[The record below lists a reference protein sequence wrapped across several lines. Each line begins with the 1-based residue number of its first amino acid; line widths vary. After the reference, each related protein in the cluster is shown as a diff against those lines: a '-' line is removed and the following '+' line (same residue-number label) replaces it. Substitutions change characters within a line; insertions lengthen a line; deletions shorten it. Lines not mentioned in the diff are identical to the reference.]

1 MSTKSRSLSETP
13 NKKASPA
20 TPRVSKPS
28 RGISKSE
35 VDSPS
40 PLQQSSLFSVDRSP
54 RSVPSKPTLDRRS
67 PKFTTPPDKKATRI
81 LKPSELQAELNLALE
96 DLRKA
101 KEKLVLVE
109 KEKAQALDELKEAQR
124 LTEEANEKLREALLA
139 QKRAE
144 EDAEIEKFRTVEM
157 EQAGIEAAQ
166 KKEDEWREEL
176 IAVRNQHALDVATL
190 LSATQEL
197 QKVKQELAMTSDA
210 KNQALGRANDATKI
224 AEIHSEKVEILSA
237 ELIRLKSL
245 LDSRLEM
252 EANENNKIVEKLKLE
267 IEFLRLELEKTRG
280 YEEKLSENEVTLEQL
295 NVDLEAAKMAESYA
309 CNLVEEWQTRV
320 EELEVQVEEAKHL
333 ERTASESL
341 ESVMKQLEGSN
352 DSLHVAES
360 EIISLKEK
368 LALQEISIG
377 RHNGD
382 LEESECLLQQAKEE
396 ASEMAKKVEFL
407 TSELETVKEEKT
419 LALNNEKLA
428 ADSLQALLEE
438 KERLINELGNSRD
451 EEEKGKKAME
461 SLASALHE
469 VSSEAREAREKLLS
483 FEVEHGIYESRID
496 DLKLIVKATKEKYE
510 TMLDAAKQEIDILT
524 NSVEQSKQEYQ
535 NMKAEWEQKEIHLI
549 NCVKKTEDD
558 NSSKEKE
565 ISRLVNSLKVAEEEA
580 CASRIEEDHLK
591 NSLEEAASEVI
602 YLKKVLGESKDESMR
617 LKENVMDKENELQN
631 ILQENEELR
640 SREAASIKKVDEL
653 SKLLEEA
660 LAKKQSE
667 DNGGLTDCEKD
678 YDMLPKVVEFS
689 EQNGAREVKPMI
701 ELQPQQS
708 EQPVKENP
716 YELNKDFIDMS
727 DQANK
732 EVENL
737 NGKLSEY
744 ENREKE
750 CDESAGGNFKM
761 WESCKIE
768 EKDFSPDG
776 GPEHE
781 SFEEELDSK
790 MEGGDNCDQINGS
803 LSTENHENG
812 GTSPSKQQSQKK
824 KKPLLHKF
832 GSLLKKK
839 GTGNHK

>member
-1 MSTKSRSLSETP
+1 MSTKSKSALSETP
-13 NKKASPA
+13 NQKESPA

-28 RGISKSE
+28 RGFAKSE

-40 PLQQSSLFSVDRSP
+40 LLQQSSRFSVDRSP

-67 PKFTTPPDKKATRI
+67 PKFTTPPDKKTTRI

-109 KEKAQALDELKEAQR
+109 REKAQALDELKEAQR
-124 LTEEANEKLREALLA
+124 WTEEANEKLREALVA

-144 EDAEIEKFRTVEM
+144 EDSEIEKFRTVEM
-157 EQAGIEAAQ
+157 EQSGIEAAK
-166 KKEDEWREEL
+166 KKENEWQEEL
-176 IAVRNQHALDVATL
+176 IAVRNQHALDVAAL

-197 QKVKQELAMTSDA
+197 KKVKQELAMTSDA
-210 KNQALGRANDATKI
+210 KNQALSHADDATKI
-224 AEIHSEKVEILSA
+224 AEIHAKKVEILSA
-237 ELIRLKSL
+237 ELVRLESM

-252 EANENNKIVEKLKLE
+252 EANENNKIVEELKLE

-280 YEEKLSENEVTLEQL
+280 YEEKLSENEATLEQL

-309 CNLVEEWQTRV
+309 RNLVEEWWRRV
-320 EELEVQVEEAKHL
+320 EELEVQMEEAKHL

-341 ESVMKQLEGSN
+341 ELVMKQLERSN
-352 DSLHVAES
+352 DSLHAAES
-360 EIISLKEK
+360 EISSLKEK
-368 LALQEISIG
+368 VDLLEISIG
-377 RHNGD
+377 RQNGD
-382 LEESECLLQQAKEE
+382 LEESEFRLQQAKEE
-396 ASEMAKKVEFL
+396 VSEMATKVASL
-407 TSELETVKEEKT
+407 TSELETIKEEKT
-419 LALNNEKLA
+419 QALNNEKHA
-428 ADSLQALLEE
+428 SDSLQSLLEE

-469 VSSEAREAREKLLS
+469 VSSEAREVREKLLS
-483 FEVEHGIYESRID
+483 LEVEHGNYETRIE
-496 DLKLIVKATKEKYE
+496 DLKLVMKAAKEKYE
-510 TMLDAAKQEIDILT
+510 TMLDGAKQEIDVLT
-524 NSVEQSKQEYQ
+524 NSVEQSKHEYQ

-549 NCVKKTEDD
+549 NCVKRTEED

-565 ISRLVNSLKVAEEEA
+565 ISRFVNLLKVAEEAA
-580 CASRIEEDHLK
+580 CASRVEEDRLK
-591 NSLEEAASEVI
+591 NSLKDAASEVI
-602 YLKKVLGESKDESMR
+602 YLKEVLAEAKAESMT
-617 LKENVMDKENELQN
+617 LKESVIDKENELQN
-631 ILQENEELR
+631 ILQENKELR
-640 SREAASIKKVDEL
+640 SRDAASLEKVDEL

-660 LAKKQSE
+660 LAKNQSE
-667 DNGGLTDCEKD
+667 DNGELTDCEKD
-678 YDMLPKVVEFS
+678 YDVLPKVVEFS

-708 EQPVKENP
+708 EQPVKEKP
-716 YELNKDFIDMS
+716 HELNKDFNDIS
-727 DQANK
+727 IHANP

-737 NGKLSEY
+737 NVKLSEN

-750 CDESAGGNFKM
+750 YDNSAEGNFKM

-768 EKDFSPDG
+768 EKDLSPDG

-790 MEGGDNCDQINGS
+790 TEGGDNCDQINGL

-812 GTSPSKQQSQKK
+812 GTSPSKQKSQKK
-824 KKPLLHKF
+824 KHLLRKF

-839 GTGNHK
+839 GAGNQK